1 MAGIWRTGNSF
12 FYIFNVM
19 IGLFVFRS
27 SNGDGELKW
36 ANGDKYVGKFKD
48 GFIEGRGTISFHDG
62 KLFV

>member
-1 MAGIWRTGNSF
+1 MGKRH
-12 FYIFNVM
+12 
-19 IGLFVFRS
+19 
-27 SNGDGELKW
+27 GDGELKW